1 MELATSGQTPTES
14 CNVHGE
20 PRTRLV
26 RDLPP
31 SDLPRA
37 ALAVNLR
44 EVTPV
49 PVRNPTLLADKDPY
63 NSLKPTLKPEPTPEP
78 EVQTAENP
86 KIENGTDGSQ
96 ATSTPVGASDLGRP
110 PASAGEP
117 GSEPSKQTPESV
129 VPIRKAIPVQP
140 QDKAPVEIRRAQPVK
155 PLDQESPEETLL
167 KSAPPPPSDLYQ

>member
-1 MELATSGQTPTES
+1 MELATLAQTPTDH

-37 ALAVNLR
+37 ALAVDLS

-49 PVRNPTLLADKDPY
+49 PVKNPTLLADKDPY

-78 EVQTAENP
+78 ETQTTENQNT
-86 KIENGTDGSQ
+86 ENAPSESQ
-96 ATSTPVGASDLGRP
+96 ASSKTPAIAV
-110 PASAGEP
+110 EP
-117 GSEPSKQTPESV
+117 GSEPANQTPESIG
-129 VPIRKAIPVQP
+129 PIRKAIPVQP
-140 QDKAPVEIRRAQPVK
+140 QDKGAAEIRRALPVK
-155 PLDQESPEETLL
+155 PLDQESADETLL
-167 KSAPPPPSDLYQ
+167 KSATPPPSDVYQ